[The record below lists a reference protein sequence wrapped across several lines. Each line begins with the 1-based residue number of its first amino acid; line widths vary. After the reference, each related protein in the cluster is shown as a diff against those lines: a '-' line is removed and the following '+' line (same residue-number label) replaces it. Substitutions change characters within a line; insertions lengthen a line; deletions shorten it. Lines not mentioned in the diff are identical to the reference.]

1 MTKLLLLA
9 AGTALFFGGL
19 SWAQDTDSDLDNV
32 PLPKPPFIARAP
44 AKSAWIITITP
55 SANGKGPSV
64 PPLNPTSP
72 TKYLKQQEWTKSG
85 TVMRCVND
93 WADGTKTEDWIV
105 GAAKLS
111 DGVHHDG
118 LHLYSPKIDPR
129 YHDFSV
135 SDFEMLDW
143 ITPKDYVRPVKHGGE
158 VCYLFTATTIATTS
172 VESGP
177 HNKTLAQI
185 NAPTSPTSVFISV
198 QTGLPVEID
207 NGDGQYTFQ
216 FLPPPSG
223 DLKLPDPFLALWKAY
238 RGH

>member
-1 MTKLLLLA
+1 MNKTLLIA
-9 AGTALFFGGL
+9 VGATFISSGII
-19 SWAQDTDSDLDNV
+19 WAQDSDSDLSYIL
-32 PLPKPPFIARAP
+32 PPKPPFVARAP

-55 SANGKGPSV
+55 SANGKGPAV

-93 WADGTKTEDWIV
+93 WADGTTTEDWVV
-105 GAAKLS
+105 GSIKLS

-118 LHLYSPKIDPR
+118 LHLYSPKLDPR

-143 ITPKDYVRPVKHGGE
+143 ITPKDYVRAVKRGGE
-158 VCYLFTATTIATTS
+158 ICYLFTATTVAS
-172 VESGP
+172 SGVDSGP

-185 NAPTSPTSVFISV
+185 NAPASPTSVYISV
-198 QTGLPVEID
+198 QSGLPVEID
-207 NGDGQYTFQ
+207 NGSGQYTFK
-216 FLPPPSG
+216 FLQPPFD
-223 DLKLPDPFLALWKAY
+223 DLKLPDPFLMLWKAY